1 MEKETITDEKLF
13 YILLEEIAKLKAK
26 VDLQEK
32 IIEVILSEKY
42 PHSHEK
48 VLKCLKEFDEPF
60 LQEAKRSLLERLLEQ
75 SNENEARIQ
84 ALLRSIGF

>member
-48 VLKCLKEFDEPF
+48 VLKRLKEFDEPF

>member
-13 YILLEEIAKLKAK
+13 YILLEEIAKLKAR

-32 IIEVILSEKY
+32 IIEVIFSGTY

-48 VLKCLKEFDEPF
+48 VLKRLKEFDEPPSS
-60 LQEAKRSLLERLLEQ
+60 RSKAFFDGAAFGAEQ
-75 SNENEARIQ
+75 RE
-84 ALLRSIGF
+84 

>member
-48 VLKCLKEFDEPF
+48 VLKRLKEFDGPF

>member
-13 YILLEEIAKLKAK
+13 YILLEEIAKLKAR

-32 IIEVILSEKY
+32 IIEVIFSEIY
-42 PHSHEK
+42 PHSHEN
-48 VLKCLKEFDEPF
+48 VLKRLKEFDEPL
-60 LQEAKRSLLERLLEQ
+60 LQEAKRSLTERLLEQ

-84 ALLRSIGF
+84 AFLRSIDF